1 MAQFKQWF
9 EQDFTDDIVVRH
21 CESVMFTGDDKGAV
35 VGVRLYDNGT
45 PYSGGGGVAGA
56 VKRSDGGLVALTG
69 TISGNAASVTIPA
82 AALAYPGP
90 IGIRVVLTQGSSTTT
105 VLKAIYSVDD
115 NAGTPVD
122 PGNIVPSYEELLG
135 EIDAMRTAT
144 AAANTA
150 ANNANVAAANAEH
163 NYNALKSVIGLR
175 RLTPESTP
183 ANYSIYR
190 TGYGHYDTSYHL
202 VKYQVTPGEKITI
215 ICEEPISTYAAYQF
229 QSASGVSELNNDN
242 LVGEPVSVATSA
254 EVTVPTGAT
263 WLIFSER
270 NGYSGN
276 GVYTADVV
284 ERVEGLEYIA
294 GKFLVQ
300 AVTPFQVSTGWKLIG
315 DGRCEAN
322 SGYKLIKYR
331 TYPGGEYY
339 LRGYSNGNDILYQF
353 QASYG
358 VSTSSSAAIG
368 EPVKSS
374 VEGIVSAP
382 GDGYY
387 LIMSVPIGDTVSGM
401 YNLIDKDT
409 LIPGYWEDY
418 LTETALPKIYAN
430 NLSVGNHGVSFV
442 FITDQ
447 HTNMKCGN
455 LINRVCDAVAGDM
468 LVNGG
473 DIITGSADKSA
484 EIATIRTLMHAIP
497 HHKQFVVHGNH
508 DGNRNYG
515 GSTDANA
522 ISDSEFY
529 ALCLKPVEKEIV
541 SDGRLYYYVDNA
553 NQKVRYII
561 LDTGE
566 PDSAVIDDPQIAWMT
581 ARLTE
586 LTSEWTAVIFAH
598 QVYTSLNNIDPS
610 GTKIIN
616 ALNAISTGAKVAC
629 IISGH
634 AHHDQDYMV
643 DNKYPII
650 VTTALNAW
658 NESTTQGTPLT
669 RTWGTVTEFAF
680 DVFHIDTLNK
690 QIKVTRIG
698 AGSDRTFSYT

>member
-90 IGIRVVLTQGSSTTT
+90 IGIRVVLTQGGSTTT
-105 VLKAIYSVDD
+105 VLKVIYSVDD

-150 ANNANVAAANAEH
+150 ANNANTAAANVEN
-163 NYNALKSVIGLR
+163 NYNALKNVIGFGR
-175 RLTPESTP
+175 KTPDAT
-183 ANYSIYR
+183 ANDYSLSN
-190 TGYGHYDTSYHL
+190 TGYSHYEQGYHL
-202 VKYQVTPGEKITI
+202 VKYQVTPGEKVFIV
-215 ICEEPISTYAAYQF
+215 CEAPVSWRGAYQF
-229 QSASGVSELNNDN
+229 QDVSSVSQTDN
-242 LVGEPVSVATSA
+242 SHRIGDTVSVATSS
-254 EVTVPTGAT
+254 EITVPAGAS

-270 NGYSGN
+270 DGYSGN
-276 GVYTADVV
+276 GIYTADIV

-300 AVTPFQVSTGWKLIG
+300 AVTPFQVVTGWKLIG

-322 SGYKLIKYR
+322 SGYKLVKYR
-331 TYPGGEYY
+331 TYPGNEYY
-339 LRGYSNGNDILYQF
+339 LRGYSTGDILYQF
-353 QASYG
+353 QEDYG
-358 VSTSSSAAIG
+358 VPTSSSVAIG
-368 EPVKSS
+368 TPEKSS

-382 GDGYY
+382 ANGYY
-387 LIMSVPIGDTVSGM
+387 LIMSVPVGDTVSGM

-442 FITDQ
+442 FFTDQ

-455 LINRVCDAVAGDM
+455 LINRVCDAVAGDL

-473 DIITGSADKSA
+473 DVITGSADKAA
-484 EIATIRTLMHAIP
+484 EIATIRRLMKAIP
-497 HHKQFVVHGNH
+497 NHKQFVVHGNH

-515 GSTDANA
+515 GSTEANA
-522 ISDSEFY
+522 ISDAEFY
-529 ALCLKPVEKEIV
+529 ALCLKPVEEKIT
-541 SDGRLYYYVDNA
+541 SDGRLYYYLDNK

-581 ARLTE
+581 ARITE

-598 QVYTSLNNIDPS
+598 QVYTSIDNIDPS

-616 ALNAISTGAKVAC
+616 ALNALLTGAKIAC

-680 DVFHIDTLNK
+680 DVFHIDTANR

-698 AGSDRTFSYT
+698 AGSDRTFSYV